1 MSSPPAALFTIIAIV
16 GLLCKCCISAPQF
29 PCCPGSQ
36 QVVSLMAS
44 HVDAFASTM
53 TESAAC
59 KNANDVKNA
68 VKSALSSMGRCP
80 NGGGDQIVNEID
92 AQLSSTDGCMYS
104 LSFVKA
110 MFELAASAA
119 DHVGNTSSAWGN
131 LSQKFGK
138 QIGAIHNIGDVHNI
152 HITDVFFN
160 NPTKGNDAHQ
170 NVPHPNNVL
179 SNPGD
184 FGSHKL

>member
-1 MSSPPAALFTIIAIV
+1 MSSPPAALFSIIAIV
-16 GLLCKCCISAPQF
+16 CLLCKCCISAPQF

-59 KNANDVKNA
+59 KNANDVENA
-68 VKSALSSMGRCP
+68 VKSALSSMTRCP
-80 NGGGDQIVNEID
+80 NGGGDQIVNTID
-92 AQLSSTDGCMYS
+92 AKLSSTDGCAYS

-110 MFELAASAA
+110 MFELAASAT

-131 LSQKFGK
+131 LSQKFEK
-138 QIGAIHNIGDVHNI
+138 QIGVIHNIGNLHNI

-160 NPTKGNDAHQ
+160 NPSKGNDAHQ
-170 NVPHPNNVL
+170 NVPHPNNVI
-179 SNPGD
+179 SSPGD
-184 FGSHKL
+184 SGSHKL